1 MTRQRR
7 RVSSGFLAAAV
18 LWAGHDATAQQHRP
32 GRAATAGARSSGP
45 TFDAATFE
53 AHTRFL
59 SSDLLEG
66 RGVGTRGG
74 RLAAAYIES
83 VFRTAGLQPGG
94 VGGYLQP
101 VPMEAFTP
109 DGEGAITLSRGDA
122 RTRLVAGDDFA
133 LVNVGQASGTLRAEP
148 LFVGYAISAPEE
160 NWDDWKGVDV
170 RGRLLVAFVNEP
182 GRDDPRMF
190 RGRELTLHGRW
201 RTKLEDAARR
211 GAAGMLLIHTDAD
224 AGYAWSV
231 ARTNATKP
239 TLTLAGDPG
248 RPALAGW
255 IREAP
260 ARELLRLAGFDLDSL
275 RRLAEQ
281 RAFRPL
287 ELPVTVEIAS
297 RLSRRP
303 VAGNNVVGVL
313 PGADSQA
320 VVLMAHYDHL
330 GVGRVVN
337 GDSIYNGA
345 LDNGTAVA
353 TLLTMAQAYALTPSA
368 AHPTLVFLAVD
379 AEEDGLLGSAYH
391 TQHPTVPLERTLATI
406 NLEMSNPWGRT
417 RDILV
422 IGAPFAGFS
431 QALGRVLTPLGMRV
445 VRDPVPEQGYAFRSD
460 QLAWLQAGV
469 PAAWLDG
476 GFDYVGKPA
485 GWGDAKR
492 AEYRAQAYHT
502 PFDEVRADWDYS
514 GLVQLAQITS
524 ALVREIGAGGAA
536 AWRSDPELI
545 AMRRP
550 AAGR

>member
-1 MTRQRR
+1 MIRRRRLVAAILASVAALAWAGPAAIAQQRR
-7 RVSSGFLAAAV
+7 
-18 LWAGHDATAQQHRP
+18 P
-32 GRAATAGARSSGP
+32 GP
-45 TFDAATFE
+45 TFDAATFA

-74 RLAAAYIES
+74 LLAAAYIES
-83 VFRTAGLQPGG
+83 VFRTAGLQPGSA
-94 VGGYLQP
+94 GGFLQP

-109 DGEGAITLSRGDA
+109 DAEGTVTFSRGDA

-133 LVNVGQASGTLRAEP
+133 IVNVGQASGVLRAEP

-182 GRDDPRMF
+182 GQGDPRLF

-201 RTKLEDAARR
+201 RTKLEAAARR

-224 AGYAWSV
+224 AGYAWAV
-231 ARTNATKP
+231 ARTNAVKP
-239 TLTLAGDPG
+239 TLTLADDPG

-281 RAFRPL
+281 RSFRPI

-313 PGADSQA
+313 PGAGTSA

-345 LDNGTAVA
+345 IDNGTAVA
-353 TLLTMAQAYALTPSA
+353 TLLAMAQAYARTAPAS
-368 AHPTLVFLAVD
+368 HPTLVFLAVD
-379 AEEDGLLGSAYH
+379 AEEDGLLGSLYH
-391 TQHPTVPLERTLATI
+391 TLHPAFPLERTLATI
-406 NLEMSNPWGRT
+406 NFEMSNPWGPT
-417 RDILV
+417 RDLLV
-422 IGAPFAGFS
+422 IGAPFGGFS
-431 QALGRVLTPLGMRV
+431 QVLGRVLRPLGMRV

-469 PAAWLDG
+469 PAAWIDG
-476 GFDYVGKPA
+476 GMDYVGKPA

-492 AEYRAQAYHT
+492 AEYRAQTYHT
-502 PFDEVRADWDYS
+502 PFDEVRADFDYS
-514 GLVQLAQITS
+514 GLVQLAEIT
-524 ALVREIGAGGAA
+524 ATLIREIGAGGAS
-536 AWRSDPELI
+536 AWKSDPELV
-545 AMRRP
+545 AMRRATP
-550 AAGR
+550 GR